1 MTRVVQLAN
10 INIRQREFAN
20 TLENVADERRST
32 NDVPI

>member
-1 MTRVVQLAN
+1 MTRAVQLAS
-10 INIRQREFAN
+10 INIHQREFAY